1 MGYAQLQVKYF
12 EDLIKFIFNLNRD
25 IKWGYIFQ
33 VVKLIKV
40 AVKNK
45 LKWQ

>member
-25 IKWGYIFQ
+25 IKSNQKFI
-33 VVKLIKV
+33 IK
-40 AVKNK
+40 
-45 LKWQ
+45 